1 MSVFQWFLLI
11 CRDRFNVE
19 KIPTLQEAV
28 EECIRH
34 QLTIFFDV
42 KGQPDMVLHTLSA
55 NLTGLWIH
63 YSTYIQGSR
72 RKEKNYTLAELMQ

>member
-19 KIPTLQEAV
+19 KVPTLQEAV

-55 NLTGLWIH
+55 NLTGLWIY
-63 YSTYIQGSR
+63 YSTYIQGSQ